1 MKIQYSSFHEAKK
14 KTWCDLPGVGL
25 GPLLAASNTAGRIP
39 AQNLDQVLL
48 EQKWEAERLS
58 DFLRRASPS
67 CALNRQPRNVFG
79 FVDGLFFFDPK

>member
-48 EQKWEAERLS
+48 EQK
-58 DFLRRASPS
+58 
-67 CALNRQPRNVFG
+67 
-79 FVDGLFFFDPK
+79 